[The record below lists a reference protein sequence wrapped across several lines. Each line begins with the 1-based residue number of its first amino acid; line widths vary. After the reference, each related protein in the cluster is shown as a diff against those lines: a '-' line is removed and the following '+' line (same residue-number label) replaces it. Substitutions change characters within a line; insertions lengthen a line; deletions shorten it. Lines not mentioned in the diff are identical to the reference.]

1 MNRAMYSLLP
11 GRLTPHRQAVLDLVR
26 ARPAHLTAAQIY
38 DAVHMEQPRIAF
50 ATVYN
55 ALHHLV
61 QTGLIAEVRQPDGVV
76 AYDRE
81 TSPHDHIICRRCGR
95 LDDVP
100 VLSDPS
106 LDTSA
111 YQEVAARTGYAV
123 EGHRTEYAGLCPGC
137 RFAREA

>member
-1 MNRAMYSLLP
+1 MDHLHYFPSQAR
-11 GRLTPHRQAVLDLVR
+11 RLTPHRRAVLDVVR
-26 ARPAHLTAAQIY
+26 ARPVHLTAARIY
-38 DAVHMEQPRIAF
+38 DAVRETEPRIAF

-61 QTGLIAEVRQPDGVV
+61 EAGLIAEVRQPDGVV

-100 VLSDPS
+100 ALPVPALN
-106 LDTSA
+106 TAA
-111 YQEVAARTGYAV
+111 YGMVAERTGYDVDRHRV
-123 EGHRTEYAGLCPGC
+123 EYSGICQTC
-137 RFAREA
+137 RA